1 MKVTKGE
8 RNVVTHPEKLAE
20 TDDAVVRMD
29 SRFVHPKNMD

>member
-20 TDDAVVRMD
+20 TDDAVVGMN
-29 SRFVHPKNMD
+29 SRFVHSKTLY